1 MIELEKLTK
10 RYGDFLAVDGVSLTI
25 DAGRI
30 FGLLG
35 PNGAGK
41 TTTLRMIAGILEPDS
56 GRVRICGHD
65 MAAEPLAARAA
76 LGFVPDRPFVYE
88 KLTGAELLRF
98 TAGLHGI
105 SGPALESR
113 IDELLVLW
121 DLLPWRDQ
129 LVESY
134 SHGMRQ
140 KLILSS
146 ALVHGPD
153 VLVIDEPMVGLDPR
167 SARLL
172 KSLLRTYADRGG
184 TVLVSTHTL
193 ELAEVL
199 CDELAVVDRG
209 RVAAAGSLAEL
220 RIVAETA
227 DAGLEEVFLR
237 ITRGAADAE
246 IASVLEDLA

>member
-1 MIELEKLTK
+1 MIELEGLTK
-10 RYGDFLAVDGVSLTI
+10 RYGEFLAVDGVTLTI
-25 DAGRI
+25 GVGRI

-41 TTTLRMIAGILEPDS
+41 TTTLQMIAGILEPDS
-56 GRVRICGHD
+56 GRVRIGGHD
-65 MAAEPLAARAA
+65 MAGEPMAARAI

-88 KLTGAELLRF
+88 KLTGAELLLF

-105 SGPALESR
+105 SGPSLERR
-113 IDELLVLW
+113 IDELLELW

-172 KSLLRTYADRGG
+172 KSLLRTYADNGG

-199 CDELAVVDRG
+199 CDELAVIDRG
-209 RVAAAGSLAEL
+209 RVTASGTLADL
-220 RIVAETA
+220 RRVAETE
-227 DAGLEEVFLR
+227 DAGLEEIFLK
-237 ITRGAADAE
+237 ITRGAAESE
-246 IASVLEDLA
+246 IAAVLGILA